1 MHLSISLISLSIFFL
16 GGGTVS
22 AHSESFGQMKVVHLL
37 FQILNPLPTGLI
49 LSPAPHQLSL
59 EPFTLRPFRFVQRDQ
74 LFDICLYT
82 LQAYL
87 RTVFT
92 CMSANLVKYLHLHKN
107 FNWHHLLN
115 SKENSFS
122 CLSRAIAASSRTSS
136 FPKATPRAQE
146 PPPHSRSIPQAPPR
160 AQEPPTHSRSIPQ
173 APPRA
178 QEPPTHSRSRPAHQP
193 ASDLLNQSKYYNFA
207 TI

>member
-1 MHLSISLISLSIFFL
+1 MHLSISLISLSIFPWRRNCL
-16 GGGTVS
+16 RPLRKLRTDEGCSPVVPNPQS
-22 AHSESFGQMKVVHLL
+22 ASYRTHSQPRTAPTQPGAFHAQT
-37 FQILNPLPTGLI
+37 FPLRTAR
-49 LSPAPHQLSL
+49 STFRYLSL
-59 EPFTLRPFRFVQRDQ
+59 
-74 LFDICLYT
+74 Y

-122 CLSRAIAASSRTSS
+122 CLSRAIAASSRASS

-146 PPPHSRSIPQAPPR
+146 PS
-160 AQEPPTHSRSIPQ
+160 THSRSIPQ
-173 APPRA
+173 ASPRA
-178 QEPPTHSRSRPAHQP
+178 QEPPPHSRSRPAHQP

>member
-1 MHLSISLISLSIFFL
+1 
-16 GGGTVS
+16 
-22 AHSESFGQMKVVHLL
+22 
-37 FQILNPLPTGLI
+37 
-49 LSPAPHQLSL
+49 
-59 EPFTLRPFRFVQRDQ
+59 
-74 LFDICLYT
+74 
-82 LQAYL
+82 
-87 RTVFT
+87 
-92 CMSANLVKYLHLHKN
+92 MSANLVKYLHLHKN

-160 AQEPPTHSRSIPQ
+160 AQEPPPHSRSIPQASPRAQEPPTHSRSIPQATPRAQEPPTHSRSIPQ

-178 QEPPTHSRSRPAHQP
+178 QEPSTHSRRHFPSI
-193 ASDLLNQSKYYNFA
+193 ASCARTATTLTKQTCSSASVRFA
-207 TI
+207 KPK